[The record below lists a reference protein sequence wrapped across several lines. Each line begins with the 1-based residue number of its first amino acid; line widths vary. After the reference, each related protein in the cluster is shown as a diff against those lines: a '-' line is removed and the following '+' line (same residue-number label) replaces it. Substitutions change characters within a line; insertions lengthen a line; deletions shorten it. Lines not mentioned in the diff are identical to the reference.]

1 MQCLIFIFV
10 FMCCIL
16 GKFLN
21 ARFSFISVLFNSVES
36 LSNLLKCFVFIL
48 SRSFPWLGAFLVAQ
62 W

>member
-10 FMCCIL
+10 FLCCIL

-21 ARFSFISVLFNSVES
+21 SRFPFISVLFNSAES
-36 LSNLLKCFVFIL
+36 LSNLLKCFVSIL
-48 SRSFPWLGAFLVAQ
+48 CRSFSWLGAFLVAQ